1 MHPILFNLGPIRLPT
16 YGALM
21 VTALLVGLWTAVR
34 LGRRE
39 GLASNRLFDFSTWLI
54 VVALVGAK
62 LLMVLTNWS
71 YYSQY
76 PGQLFS
82 SSTFLAGGVF
92 YGGFAAAVFFAL
104 WYTRRYKLPVRKVFD
119 LYSPAVALGLG
130 IGRLGCFAAG
140 CDYGKP
146 VASSALSVV
155 FTDPRA
161 QEITG
166 VPLGIPLHPT
176 QLYESL
182 ASVLIFG
189 YLVWLFGR
197 KRYDGQVFIHYLV
210 TYAVARFGIEFLR
223 GDEDRGFVFGQW
235 LSTSQF
241 IALLALGTAAVLAV
255 YFRSRRADAQTSEPA
270 VPAAKR
276 VRN

>member
-1 MHPILFNLGPIRLPT
+1 LHPILFNLGPIRLPT
-16 YGALM
+16 YGALV

-39 GLASNRLFDFSTWLI
+39 GLDAGRLFDFTTWMI
-54 VVALVGAK
+54 IVALLGAK

-71 YYSQY
+71 YYAEY
-76 PGQLFS
+76 PRELLS
-82 SSTFLAGGVF
+82 SATFLAGGVF
-92 YGGFAAAVFFAL
+92 YGGFAAAILFAL
-104 WYTRRYKLPVRKVFD
+104 WYTRRYRLPARKVFD
-119 LYSPAVALGLG
+119 AYSPPVALGLG

-146 VASSALSVV
+146 AASSLLSVV
-155 FTDPRA
+155 FTHPRA
-161 QEITG
+161 HEITG

-189 YLVWLFGR
+189 YLVWVFGR

-210 TYAVARFGIEFLR
+210 TYALARFGIEFLR
-223 GDEDRGFVFGQW
+223 GDADRGFVFEHW

-241 IALLALGTAAVLAV
+241 IALLALATAAVLTF
-255 YFRSRRADAQTSEPA
+255 YFRGRRAEAAATAPS
-270 VPAAKR
+270 VPAPKR
-276 VRN
+276 ARS